1 VEKNQYNLCFE
12 VLRRLERTG
21 VLRDVILIGSWCLPF
36 YKDYFSSVAYSPSLR
51 TRDIDFLVPKPKNI
65 KSKADVAELL
75 KDLGFIRGFHG
86 RDGYSILEHP
96 DLAIEF
102 LVPEKGKGTDKP
114 VKLPEL
120 GLNAQALRFLELLA
134 QDTIDLK
141 IEGLSLTLPHPANF
155 GLHKLIIASRRR
167 LKDKS
172 NKDREAGLNI
182 LRTLTAKKEENLI
195 RKVFDSIPSKWQ
207 KTILKELQDA
217 DEHHLIEIL
226 KQ

>member
-1 VEKNQYNLCFE
+1 M
-12 VLRRLERTG
+12 
-21 VLRDVILIGSWCLPF
+21 
-36 YKDYFSSVAYSPSLR
+36 
-51 TRDIDFLVPKPKNI
+51 
-65 KSKADVAELL
+65 AELI
-75 KDLGFIRGFHG
+75 KDLGFIRGLRG
-86 RDGYSILEHP
+86 RDGYVILEHP

-141 IEGLSLTLPHPANF
+141 IEGVSLILPHPANF

-207 KTILKELQDA
+207 KTILNELQDA
-217 DEHHLIEIL
+217 DERHLIEIL